1 MEASRMR
8 RWGAPSLADCFAQRS
23 PRWSLFRR
31 YSACYIKNAR
41 EQIKQNRSQPKDN
54 QFMLNQRKTQMK
66 PDESNAIPTHTTK
79 ATEPMPPQKKLPKS
93 ALVVLGAMAL
103 VIAIVI
109 VFGIYSR
116 VAAENRLQ
124 QATLQA
130 AIPSVN
136 VAHPQ
141 PGDRDQE
148 LVLPGNTQ
156 AFIDSPVYARTNGYL
171 KIWYFDIGARVHK
184 RQLLAEIETP
194 ELDQQL
200 RQARAE
206 LATAEANQNLSQI
219 TAARDENLLKTHSV
233 STQERDNA
241 VNGNAANQATV
252 QSNQA
257 NVARLE
263 QLQSY
268 EKVYAPFDGI
278 ITARETDIGA
288 LIDAGANAPK
298 ELFHIASISK
308 LRVYVAVPE
317 VYSVAAQSGAP
328 ADLMLDEYPGETFH
342 GTLVRNS
349 DSIDQA
355 SRTLLVE
362 VDVVNAGGRLKPGAY
377 VQVHL
382 KMPESMRSLVVPANA
397 LLFRREGLQVGVVR
411 DGKAEL
417 VRVTPGHDYGDSMEI
432 LSGLQPTDDVILSPS
447 DSLTSGTAVEISG
460 SKMGGTVK

>member
-1 MEASRMR
+1 MPNQGDIAMESNQDRATVIDATKVAETSPT
-8 RWGAPSLADCFAQRS
+8 GISETKAPHGK
-23 PRWSLFRR
+23 FRR
-31 YSACYIKNAR
+31 GGLI
-41 EQIKQNRSQPKDN
+41 
-54 QFMLNQRKTQMK
+54 
-66 PDESNAIPTHTTK
+66 
-79 ATEPMPPQKKLPKS
+79 
-93 ALVVLGAMAL
+93 VLGAMAL
-103 VIAIVI
+103 VIAIVV
-109 VFGIYSR
+109 VFGIHAR
-116 VAAENRLQ
+116 VAAETRLQ

-130 AIPSVN
+130 AIPIVN
-136 VAHPQ
+136 VVHPRA
-141 PGDRDQE
+141 GDRAQE

-156 AFIDSPVYARTNGYL
+156 AFIDSPIYARTNGYL
-171 KIWYFDIGARVHK
+171 KQWYVDIGAHVSK
-184 RQLLAEIETP
+184 GQLLAEIETP

-200 RQARAE
+200 RQASAD
-206 LATAEANQNLSQI
+206 LAMAEANLNLSQI

-241 VNGNAANQATV
+241 VNGYAANQATV
-252 QSNQA
+252 RSNQA

-298 ELFHIASISK
+298 ELFHIASINK

-317 VYSVAAQSGAP
+317 VYSTAAHSGAP
-328 ADLMLDEYPGETFH
+328 ADLTLDEFPGETFH

-349 DSIDQA
+349 DSIDLA

-362 VDVVNAGGRLKPGAY
+362 VDVENTGGRLKPGAY

-382 KMPESMRSLVVPANA
+382 KMPEGTRSLVVPANA
-397 LLFRREGLQVGVVR
+397 LLFRRAGLQVGVVR
-411 DGKAEL
+411 DGKAQL

-432 LSGLQPTDDVILSPS
+432 LAGLQPTDDVILSPS
-447 DSLTSGTAVEISG
+447 DSLTSGTPVQISG
-460 SKMGGTVK
+460 SKTTGAGE

>member
-1 MEASRMR
+1 MPMQGETPMNSNDTNSIAVDTPKIPDTSPAEAPETKPPLGKFSRSGLIVL
-8 RWGAPSLADCFAQRS
+8 GA
-23 PRWSLFRR
+23 
-31 YSACYIKNAR
+31 
-41 EQIKQNRSQPKDN
+41 
-54 QFMLNQRKTQMK
+54 T
-66 PDESNAIPTHTTK
+66 
-79 ATEPMPPQKKLPKS
+79 
-93 ALVVLGAMAL
+93 ALVV
-103 VIAIVI
+103 AIVI
-109 VFGIYSR
+109 VFGVHSR
-116 VAAENRLQ
+116 VAAETRLQ
-124 QATLQA
+124 QATFQA

-136 VAHPQ
+136 VVHPQ
-141 PGDRDQE
+141 PGDRAQE

-156 AFIDSPVYARTNGYL
+156 AFIDSPIYARTNGYL
-171 KIWYFDIGARVHK
+171 KVWYVDIGARVSK
-184 RQLLAEIETP
+184 GQLLAEIETP

-206 LATAEANQNLSQI
+206 LATAEANLNLSQI

-298 ELFHIASISK
+298 ELFHIASITK

-317 VYSVAAQSGAP
+317 VYSVTAQSGAP

-397 LLFRREGLQVGVVR
+397 LLFRREGLQVGVAR
-411 DGKAEL
+411 DGKVEL

-432 LSGLQPTDDVILSPS
+432 VSGLEPTDDVILSPS
-447 DSLTSGTAVEISG
+447 DSLTSGTPFQISG
-460 SKMGGTVK
+460 SKKEGVDE

>member
-1 MEASRMR
+1 MKSDET
-8 RWGAPSLADCFAQRS
+8 
-23 PRWSLFRR
+23 
-31 YSACYIKNAR
+31 NATVV
-41 EQIKQNRSQPKDN
+41 D
-54 QFMLNQRKTQMK
+54 
-66 PDESNAIPTHTTK
+66 PTKIDPTK
-79 ATEPMPPQKKLPKS
+79 AATKIDATKVAETSPAETSETKPPQAKFPRS
-93 ALVVLGAMAL
+93 GLVVLGATAL
-103 VIAIVI
+103 VVAIVV
-109 VFGIYSR
+109 VFGIHSR
-116 VAAENRLQ
+116 VAAETRLR
-124 QATLQA
+124 QATFQA
-130 AIPSVN
+130 AIPSVS

-141 PGDRDQE
+141 PGDRAQE

-156 AFIDSPVYARTNGYL
+156 AFIDSPIYARTNGYL
-171 KIWYFDIGARVHK
+171 KKWYVDIGARVSK
-184 RQLLAEIETP
+184 GQLLAEIETP

-206 LATAEANQNLSQI
+206 LATAEANVNLSQI

-241 VNGNAANQATV
+241 VNGYAANQATV

-263 QLQSY
+263 QLQSF

-298 ELFHIASISK
+298 ELFHIASITK

-328 ADLMLDEYPGETFH
+328 ADLTLDEFPGEIFH

-349 DSIDQA
+349 DAIDSA

-362 VDVVNAGGRLKPGAY
+362 VDVDNAHGRLKPGAY

-382 KMPESMRSLVVPANA
+382 KMPEGARSLVVPANA

-417 VRVTPGHDYGDSMEI
+417 LRVTPGHDYGDSMEI

-447 DSLTSGTAVEISG
+447 DSLTNGTPVQISG
-460 SKMGGTVK
+460 SKMEGVGK

>member
-1 MEASRMR
+1 
-8 RWGAPSLADCFAQRS
+8 
-23 PRWSLFRR
+23 
-31 YSACYIKNAR
+31 
-41 EQIKQNRSQPKDN
+41 
-54 QFMLNQRKTQMK
+54 MLNQGEIAM
-66 PDESNAIPTHTTK
+66 ESNQNQAAVIDATK
-79 ATEPMPPQKKLPKS
+79 VAETSPAEISEGKTPRGKFPRDG
-93 ALVVLGAMAL
+93 LVVLGVTAL
-103 VIAIVI
+103 VIAIVV
-109 VFGIYSR
+109 VFGIHSR
-116 VAAENRLQ
+116 VAAETRLQ
-124 QATLQA
+124 EATLQA
-130 AIPSVN
+130 AIPIVN
-136 VAHPQ
+136 VVHPRV
-141 PGDRDQE
+141 GDRAQE

-156 AFIDSPVYARTNGYL
+156 AFIDSPIYARTNGYL
-171 KIWYFDIGARVHK
+171 KQWYVDIGARVSK
-184 RQLLAEIETP
+184 GQLLAEIETP

-200 RQARAE
+200 RQASAD
-206 LATAEANQNLSQI
+206 LATAQANLNLSQI

-241 VNGNAANQATV
+241 VNGYAANQATV

-298 ELFHIASISK
+298 ELFHIASINK

-317 VYSVAAQSGAP
+317 VYSAAAHSGAP
-328 ADLMLDEYPGETFH
+328 ADLTLDEFPGEAFH

-349 DSIDQA
+349 DSIDPA

-362 VDVVNAGGRLKPGAY
+362 VDVDNAAGRLKPGAY

-382 KMPESMRSLVVPANA
+382 KMPEGARALVVPSNT
-397 LLFRREGLQVGVVR
+397 LLFRRKGLQVGVVR

-432 LSGLQPTDDVILSPS
+432 LAGLQPSDDVILSPS
-447 DSLTSGTAVEISG
+447 DSLTSGTPVQISN
-460 SKMGGTVK
+460 SKMTGAGE

>member
-1 MEASRMR
+1 
-8 RWGAPSLADCFAQRS
+8 
-23 PRWSLFRR
+23 
-31 YSACYIKNAR
+31 
-41 EQIKQNRSQPKDN
+41 
-54 QFMLNQRKTQMK
+54 
-66 PDESNAIPTHTTK
+66 
-79 ATEPMPPQKKLPKS
+79 
-93 ALVVLGAMAL
+93 VV
-103 VIAIVI
+103 AIVVVI
-109 VFGIYSR
+109 GIHSR
-116 VAAENRLQ
+116 VAAETRLQ
-124 QATLQA
+124 QATFKA
-130 AIPSVN
+130 AILSVN
-136 VAHPQ
+136 VMHPQ
-141 PGDRDQE
+141 PGDHAQG

-156 AFIDSPVYARTNGYL
+156 AFIDSPIYARTNGYL
-171 KIWYFDIGARVHK
+171 KQWYVDIGARVSNG
-184 RQLLAEIETP
+184 QLLAEIETP

-206 LATAEANQNLSQI
+206 LATAEANSNLSQI
-219 TAARDENLLKTHSV
+219 TAARDENLLKTSSV

-252 QSNQA
+252 QSNEA

-298 ELFHIASISK
+298 ELFHIASITK

-317 VYSVAAQSGAP
+317 VYSLAARSGAP
-328 ADLMLDEYPGETFH
+328 ADLTLDEYPGETFH
-342 GTLVRNS
+342 GTLVRDS
-349 DSIDQA
+349 DSIDPV

-362 VDVVNAGGRLKPGAY
+362 VDVENPGGRLKPGAY

-382 KMPESMRSLVVPANA
+382 KLPEGTRSLVVPANT

-417 VRVTPGHDYGDSMEI
+417 VRVTPGHDYGDGMEI

-447 DSLTSGTAVEISG
+447 DSLTSGTPVQIGSSRTAGSG
-460 SKMGGTVK
+460 K

>member
-1 MEASRMR
+1 M
-8 RWGAPSLADCFAQRS
+8 P
-23 PRWSLFRR
+23 
-31 YSACYIKNAR
+31 
-41 EQIKQNRSQPKDN
+41 KQGETPIN
-54 QFMLNQRKTQMK
+54 
-66 PDESNAIPTHTTK
+66 SNDTDSIAVDTTK
-79 ATEPMPPQKKLPKS
+79 VPETSPAEVPETKPPIGKFSRSGLI
-93 ALVVLGAMAL
+93 VLGATGL
-103 VIAIVI
+103 VVAIVI
-109 VFGIYSR
+109 IFGIHSR
-116 VAAENRLQ
+116 VAAETRLQ
-124 QATLQA
+124 QATFQA

-136 VAHPQ
+136 VVHPQ
-141 PGDRDQE
+141 PGDRAQE

-156 AFIDSPVYARTNGYL
+156 AFIDSPIYARTNGYL
-171 KIWYFDIGARVHK
+171 KVWYVDIGARVSK
-184 RQLLAEIETP
+184 GQLLAEIETP

-206 LATAEANQNLSQI
+206 LATAEANLNLSQI
-219 TAARDENLLKTHSV
+219 TAARDENLLKTHSI

-241 VNGNAANQATV
+241 VNGNAANEATV

>member
-1 MEASRMR
+1 MKSDETNVTSAEKPEIVETNPAESSEQKPFGTGLPR
-8 RWGAPSLADCFAQRS
+8 SVLVLLAA
-23 PRWSLFRR
+23 
-31 YSACYIKNAR
+31 AAVV
-41 EQIKQNRSQPKDN
+41 
-54 QFMLNQRKTQMK
+54 
-66 PDESNAIPTHTTK
+66 
-79 ATEPMPPQKKLPKS
+79 
-93 ALVVLGAMAL
+93 LVV
-103 VIAIVI
+103 VI
-109 VFGIYSR
+109 VFGIHSR
-116 VAAENRLQ
+116 LAAATRLQ
-124 QATLQA
+124 HATDRG

-136 VAHPQ
+136 VTHPQ
-141 PGDRDQE
+141 LGDRAHE

-156 AFIDSPVYARTNGYL
+156 AFIDSPIYARTNGYL
-171 KIWYFDIGARVHK
+171 RRWYVDIGTRVNK
-184 RQLLAEIETP
+184 GQLLAEIETP

-200 RQARAE
+200 QQARAD
-206 LATAEANQNLSQI
+206 LSTAEANLNLSQI
-219 TAARDENLLKTHSV
+219 TAARDENLLKTSSI

-241 VNGNAANQATV
+241 VNGYAANKATV

-298 ELFHIASISK
+298 ELFHIASITK

-317 VYSVAAQSGAP
+317 VYSVAVQSGAP
-328 ADLMLDEYPGETFH
+328 ADLTLDEYPGETFH

-349 DSIDQA
+349 NSINA
-355 SRTLLVE
+355 ISRTLLIE
-362 VDVVNAGGRLKPGAY
+362 VDVGNARGRLMPGAY

-382 KMPESMRSLVVPANA
+382 KLPEPIRSLVVPANA

-417 VRVTPGHDYGDSMEI
+417 VRVMAGHDYGDSMEI

-447 DSLTSGTAVEISG
+447 DSLTSGTPVQISG
-460 SKMGGTVK
+460 LKMGGSGE

>member
-1 MEASRMR
+1 
-8 RWGAPSLADCFAQRS
+8 
-23 PRWSLFRR
+23 
-31 YSACYIKNAR
+31 
-41 EQIKQNRSQPKDN
+41 
-54 QFMLNQRKTQMK
+54 MLNQGDIAM
-66 PDESNAIPTHTTK
+66 ESDQKSTVIDSTTV
-79 ATEPMPPQKKLPKS
+79 TERGSAEISETKPPQGKFPRGG
-93 ALVVLGAMAL
+93 LVVLAAMVL
-103 VIAIVI
+103 VVAIAV
-109 VFGIYSR
+109 VFGIHSR
-116 VAAENRLQ
+116 VAAETRLQ
-124 QATLQA
+124 QATFQA

-136 VAHPQ
+136 VVHPK
-141 PGDRDQE
+141 PGDRAQD

-156 AFIDSPVYARTNGYL
+156 AFIDSPIYARTNGYL
-171 KIWYFDIGARVHK
+171 KQWYVDIGARVSK
-184 RQLLAEIETP
+184 GQLLAEIETP

-206 LATAEANQNLSQI
+206 LATAEANRNLSQI

-241 VNGNAANQATV
+241 VNANDANLAMV

-263 QLQSY
+263 QLQSF

-278 ITARETDIGA
+278 ITARDTDVGA

-298 ELFHIASISK
+298 ELFHIASITK

-317 VYSVAAQSGAP
+317 VYSLAARTQAP
-328 ADLMLDEYPGETFH
+328 AELTLDEYPGETFR
-342 GTLVRNS
+342 GSLVRNS
-349 DSIDQA
+349 DSIDPV

-362 VDVVNAGGRLKPGAY
+362 VDVDNARGLLKSGAY

-382 KMPESMRSLVVPANA
+382 KLPEGTRSLVVPANA

-432 LSGLQPTDDVILSPS
+432 LAGLEPTDEVILSPS
-447 DSLTSGTAVEISG
+447 DSLTSGTPVQISG
-460 SKMGGTVK
+460 SKMEGAGE